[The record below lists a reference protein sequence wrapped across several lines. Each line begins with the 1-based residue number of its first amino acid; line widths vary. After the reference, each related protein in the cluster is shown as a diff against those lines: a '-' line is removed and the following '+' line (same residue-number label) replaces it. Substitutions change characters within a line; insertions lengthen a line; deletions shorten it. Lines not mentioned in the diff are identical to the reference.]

1 MKIAV
6 ICPKVKFVYVRKDL
20 KFKFERRGQGIF
32 KNVFWFLVLKN
43 PFSTL
48 SRKIDF

>member
-20 KFKFERRGQGIF
+20 KFKFERRGARNIQERFLFLSLKKSIF
-32 KNVFWFLVLKN
+32 NSI
-43 PFSTL
+43 P
-48 SRKIDF
+48 